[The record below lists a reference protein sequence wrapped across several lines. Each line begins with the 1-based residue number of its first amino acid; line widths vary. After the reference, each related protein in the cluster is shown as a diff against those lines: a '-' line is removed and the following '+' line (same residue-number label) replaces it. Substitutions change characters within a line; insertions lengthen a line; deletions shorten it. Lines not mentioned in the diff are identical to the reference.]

1 MSRYRLAQK
10 SGIAQSSISTLLN
23 RKSVPT
29 IQTLEKI
36 CDGFGI
42 TLTFP
47 PLNQDDYLKVM
58 QGIAEEEGIK
68 LSQDELEK
76 KALQWVL
83 WQNSRSGR
91 TARQFIN
98 NLLIEEKRKES

>member
-1 MSRYRLAQK
+1 MADR
-10 SGIAQSSISTLLN
+10 
-23 RKSVPT
+23 
-29 IQTLEKI
+29 
-36 CDGFGI
+36 FGI

-58 QGIAEEEGIK
+58 HGIAEEEGIK

-91 TARQFIN
+91 TAR
-98 NLLIEEKRKES
+98 